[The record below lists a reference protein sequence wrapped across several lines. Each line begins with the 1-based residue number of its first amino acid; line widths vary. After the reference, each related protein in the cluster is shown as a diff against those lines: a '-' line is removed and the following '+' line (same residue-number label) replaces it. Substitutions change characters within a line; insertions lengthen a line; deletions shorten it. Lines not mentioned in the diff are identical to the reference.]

1 MVASVDLPPT
11 QESLPVQ
18 DVVVKTDLTNS
29 HGLIAIPTR
38 AVQVMLFKM
47 ACANFSK
54 IFKKFEN
61 FSKIPK
67 KIVLKKIPLKMLI
80 SKNAKK

>member
-38 AVQVMLFKM
+38 VVQVTSFKM
-47 ACANFSK
+47 ACANISRISK
-54 IFKKFEN
+54 NFKN
-61 FSKIPK
+61 FSKI
-67 KIVLKKIPLKMLI
+67 LKKKYF
-80 SKNAKK
+80 